1 MYRQDYHGCASA
13 GSNKMSTGRV
23 WYRIPGQQP
32 VFMQGSLR
40 DDAVAPS
47 KECFIMKPFDRYA
60 WLYMLEPEV
69 KEQVSMPELY
79 SSWHYRS
86 GIYEQGDPY
95 PGETYI
101 QWVEQVKQ
109 QLVAGN
115 LAPEDFDFPRMAPM
129 KVVTSRSVFRRLP
142 PEPMRWF
149 ERACRLYPQAMVYLF
164 DSPETGCWIGASP
177 EPLLS
182 WESGQGRTVA
192 LAGTKN
198 TQVEDSFG
206 EKEQHE
212 QGFISTFIRE
222 QLEQLNI
229 PFREEPIKELQQGN
243 LKHLCTG
250 FQFDAGAEKLWNL
263 VVQLH
268 PTPAVC
274 GYPRAAALRTLLSE
288 RTLRIF
294 YGGFLGIWSPEKV
307 SLWVNIRCGEVFA
320 DGINLYAGTG
330 ITQDS
335 DARAEFQETEQKLR
349 VLGAVL

>member
-1 MYRQDYHGCASA
+1 
-13 GSNKMSTGRV
+13 MSTGRV

-60 WLYMLEPEV
+60 RFYMLEPEV
-69 KEQVSMPELY
+69 KEQVLMPELY

-109 QLVAGN
+109 QLIAGN
-115 LAPEDFDFPRMAPM
+115 LAPEDFDFPRIAPK

-164 DSPETGCWIGASP
+164 DAPETGCWIGATP
-177 EPLLS
+177 EPLLR
-182 WESGQGRTVA
+182 WESGAGSTMA
-192 LAGTKN
+192 LAGTKS
-198 TQVEDSFG
+198 TEAESGFG
-206 EKEQHE
+206 AKEQDE
-212 QGFISTFIRE
+212 QGYIRTFIRE
-222 QLEQLNI
+222 IFKDLNI
-229 PFREEPIKELQQGN
+229 PFREEALRELQQGD
-243 LKHLCTG
+243 LKHLCNE
-250 FQFDAGAEKLWNL
+250 FHFNAAPEQVWNL
-263 VVQLH
+263 AKQLH

-288 RTLRIF
+288 RTLRSF
-294 YGGFLGIWSPEKV
+294 YGGFLGPWSPEKV

-335 DARAEFQETEQKLR
+335 DARDEFQETEQKLR